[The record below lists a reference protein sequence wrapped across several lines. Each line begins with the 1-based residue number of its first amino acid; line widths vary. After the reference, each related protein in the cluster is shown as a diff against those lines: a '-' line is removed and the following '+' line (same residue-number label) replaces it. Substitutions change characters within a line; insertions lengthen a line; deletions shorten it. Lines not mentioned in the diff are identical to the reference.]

1 MSDVTPRLLLVVGL
15 LTTLGTVMIASA
27 SLPASAIRYD
37 NPTHFLAKHLL
48 ALALGV
54 LVFWVCA
61 RISYRR
67 LMDWDDKILLVA
79 FGLMALTLI
88 PGLTVRGSWL
98 RLPGPFQIQPTEF
111 FKLAL
116 IISLAAMVTR
126 KGERVRDFTDGPLAA
141 LAIAGV
147 GALIALK
154 QSDFAMAF
162 IFLVIASYMLF
173 LGGGR
178 LLHLVLVALAALPV
192 LTWLIVQAPY
202 RFARFL
208 AFLDPFRYSTTEGYQ
223 LIQSLTAIGS
233 GGLLGRGL
241 GESREKLLYLP
252 EPYNDF
258 IFAIIGEEL
267 GLVGALVVIGL
278 FLSLGYLGYSIALR
292 ASDRFGALL
301 ASGITFTLLTQAAI
315 NLGVATG
322 LLPVTGLTLPFIS
335 YGGSSLI
342 VSLAMVGIL
351 VNIAQGAS
359 GNEDGARLWGRDG
372 RASLSRLSDLGRVE

>member
-1 MSDVTPRLLLVVGL
+1 MSDVAPRLVLVVGL
-15 LTTLGTVMIASA
+15 LTMLGTVMIASA
-27 SLPASAIRYD
+27 SLPASAIRHD
-37 NPTHFLAKHLL
+37 DPTHFLVKHLI
-48 ALALGV
+48 ALAIGA
-54 LVFWVCA
+54 LVFWLCT
-61 RISYRR
+61 RLPYRH
-67 LMDWDDKILLVA
+67 LMDWDGKILVVA
-79 FGLMALTLI
+79 LALMGLTLI
-88 PGLTVRGSWL
+88 PGLAVRGSWL
-98 RLPGPFQIQPTEF
+98 RLAGPFQVQPTEF

-116 IISLAAMVTR
+116 IIYLSAMVLR
-126 KGERVRDFTDGPLAA
+126 KGEHLRDFVDGPLAA
-141 LAIAGV
+141 LAISGI

-162 IFLVIASYMLF
+162 IFLVITGYMLF

-178 LLHLVLVALAALPV
+178 LLHLVLLALIAVPLLA
-192 LTWLIVQAPY
+192 WLIVQAPY

-233 GGLLGRGL
+233 GGLFGRGL

-267 GLVGALVVIGL
+267 GLLGALVVVGL
-278 FLSLGYLGYSIALR
+278 FLYLGYLGYAIALR
-292 ASDRFGALL
+292 TSDRFGALL
-301 ASGITFTLLTQAAI
+301 ASGITFTLVTQAAI
-315 NLGVATG
+315 NIGVATG

-342 VSLAMVGIL
+342 VSLAMTGIL
-351 VNIAQGAS
+351 WNIAQGAS
-359 GNEDGARLWGRDG
+359 DENSARLWRRDG
-372 RASLSRLSDLGRVE
+372 RASLSRSGDLRRAA